1 MRVRSL
7 LLGCVSV
14 LSLAGVSAA
23 QVQSAGN
30 SAGAE
35 KVETVV
41 VTASKTGAQSVLTA
55 PLSVQ
60 VLSGEELKDKHITD
74 VHDLITTAVPGASE
88 EEQIGVF
95 IRDYALRGSGAGGGI
110 GDPMIGYYIDDTAWS
125 VPNSQQAP
133 ALRLIDIDRVEVL
146 RGPYGTLYGQGAM
159 GGIMI
164 FHTRNPNLDHM
175 TVDADVSIAG
185 MQNAGG
191 LNRTAEGAISIPLID
206 GKLALRVSGGYD
218 YLAGWASVYSDDPV
232 TGPPTT
238 LVARHANDVTQ
249 DDIRAVLL
257 WQPNDKFSA
266 RLQFMTFG
274 GYQHYSTQIQS
285 VSPAFLSGYGDFK
298 GYEYAHSHLYSATL
312 QYDFDFATLTSS
324 SSYMRT
330 GGEDLYALFPFAS
343 LDQGGAKQGLSYR
356 PGNYNAQEELRLASA
371 TGGPLHWVVGMF
383 YQDARS
389 NYWFKIPAFAYNTQT
404 TITTRN
410 WSTYGEVSYDLFGG
424 KLVPLVG
431 LRYFTDD
438 RSFNTNNN
446 PGNPGATIV
455 TGGTKPSV
463 STWRVNLSYHP
474 SDDLTVYFNTGT
486 GFRSPIMQSAVQVV
500 ALHGVGIDG
509 QLALKPDSD
518 ISYELGVKGKLAD
531 LNMDF
536 AANVYWLAYK
546 NFQVGV
552 QTATVA
558 AFANLG
564 TARTEGV
571 DLQLNW
577 YPVDG
582 LTFGFTGN
590 LNRSVYGQVDPS
602 VAAAAGGA
610 FIAKP
615 GGQMLNTPGY
625 SARFDAGYVK
635 EIGDGYTFH
644 VNADAVPMAKRI
656 NQLGIYSA
664 AFTMFDGAIGVS
676 YGKYDFEL
684 FGQNLTDERGPYY
697 IRALSATNPPAGY
710 NPGVGTGPKNMLV
723 GPNPRTIGIRA
734 SLNMD

>member
-41 VTASKTGAQSVLTA
+41 VTASKTGEQSVLTA
-55 PLSVQ
+55 PISVQ
-60 VLSGEELKDKHITD
+60 VLSGEELKAKHITD

-88 EEQIGVF
+88 EEQIGIF

-125 VPNSQQAP
+125 VPNSQMGP
-133 ALRLIDIDRVEVL
+133 ALRLVDIDRVEVL

-175 TVDADVSIAG
+175 TVDADASLAG

-191 LNRTAEGAISIPLID
+191 LNYTTEGAISIPLIE
-206 GKLALRVSGGYD
+206 GSLALRISGGYD
-218 YLAGWASVYSDDPV
+218 YQAGYASVYSGDA
-232 TGPPTT
+232 TGTP
-238 LVARHANDVTQ
+238 VARHANDVKQ
-249 DDIRAVLL
+249 EDLRAVLL

-274 GYQHYSTQIQS
+274 GYQHYSTQLQS
-285 VSPAFLSGYGDFK
+285 VSPAALTNWGDIK

-312 QYDFDFATLTSS
+312 QYDFDFATLTSA
-324 SSYMRT
+324 SSYLRT
-330 GGEDLYALFPFAS
+330 GGEDLYALYPTVG
-343 LDQGGAKQGLSYR
+343 LDQGGAKQGLPYR
-356 PGNYNAQEELRLASA
+356 PGTYNAQEELRLASA

-404 TITTRN
+404 TINTRN

-438 RSFNTNNN
+438 RSFNTNDN
-446 PGNPGATIV
+446 PGSSTANVV
-455 TGGTKPSV
+455 TGSTKPSV
-463 STWRVNLSYHP
+463 ATWRVNLSYHP
-474 SDDLTVYFNTGT
+474 SDDMTVYFNSGT

-500 ALHGVGIDG
+500 ALNSVGIDG

-518 ISYELGVKGKLAD
+518 ISYELGIKGRLANF
-531 LNMDF
+531 NMDYS
-536 AANVYWLAYK
+536 ANVYWLAYK

-552 QTATVA
+552 QTPTVS

-564 TARTEGV
+564 TARTEGA

-577 YPVDG
+577 YPIDG
-582 LTFGFTGN
+582 LTLGFTGN
-590 LNRSVYGQVDPS
+590 INRSVYGKVDPQ
-602 VAAAAGGA
+602 VANYAGGA
-610 FIAKP
+610 VIAP
-615 GGQMLNTPGY
+615 GKQMLNTPGY
-625 SARFDAGYVK
+625 SARFDIGYETK
-635 EIGDGYTFH
+635 IGDGYTLH
-644 VNADAVPMAKRI
+644 TNASATPMAKRKD
-656 NQLGIYSA
+656 QFAEYSA
-664 AFTMFDGAIGVS
+664 AFTLFNAAVGVS
-676 YGKYDFEL
+676 VGKYDFEL
-684 FGQNLTDERGPYY
+684 FGENLSDERGPYY
-697 IRALSATNPPAGY
+697 VRTAEDPA
-710 NPGVGTGPKNMLV
+710 VASPKVMEV

-734 SLNMD
+734 SLKMD